1 MEFGLIFT
9 ILITVAKK
17 MMPMT
22 KQMYKLRRVRFSVN
36 LLETRFIQMAGNQ
49 GSSSATAKMT
59 AAVST
64 MVAEA
69 AVTHKP
75 TVLSFKIPQI
85 NICWKSSFSF

>member
-1 MEFGLIFT
+1 MISAELHVEFGLIFT
-9 ILITVAKK
+9 ILTIVAKK
-17 MMPMT
+17 MMPTM
-22 KQMYKLRRVRFSVN
+22 KQMCKLRRVRFSVN

-59 AAVST
+59 AAVNM

-75 TVLSFKIPQI
+75 TVL
-85 NICWKSSFSF
+85 N